1 LRELA
6 ACFLCEL
13 SILTCVYVKGCEDAG
28 ESNIKLYVYAA
39 LLRECH
45 PVCIIF
51 DVKSFASRKF
61 LTFVLLDMMLKKE
74 IRHSTTLVSC

>member
-1 LRELA
+1 V
-6 ACFLCEL
+6 ACLLCEL
-13 SILTCVYVKGCEDAG
+13 SILTCVYVKRCEDAG
-28 ESNIKLYVYAA
+28 EGNIKLYVYAG